1 MLKDNILVE
10 LAAAAAL
17 AQIGAPALEPLLA
30 ALKEPDLDLRKGVAG
45 ALGRMGD
52 KRAVEPLLA
61 ALAGAEKNLRMSIW
75 GAFGLIGDTR
85 AVEPLIQ
92 ALKGEWDEGLSAAEA
107 LGRIGDKRAVEPLID
122 AIKYGDYTI
131 RGYIAKSL
139 GQIGDPRAVP
149 ALESILYDPLP
160 VCEDIKNSASEAIKK
175 IKENIT

>member
-1 MLKDNILVE
+1 
-10 LAAAAAL
+10 
-17 AQIGAPALEPLLA
+17 
-30 ALKEPDLDLRKGVAG
+30 
-45 ALGRMGD
+45 
-52 KRAVEPLLA
+52 
-61 ALAGAEKNLRMSIW
+61 MSIW

-160 VCEDIKNSASEAIKK
+160 VSEDIKNSTSEAIKK